1 MRKTIILI
9 LAFAL
14 MIFVHEGMH
23 ILVGLAISE
32 FDAFHI
38 LPYGFEVTVKTP
50 TELRSGIQWAYF
62 SGSANLATILMGY
75 LMLAAAVC
83 LGPIRQAGKNLFLAD
98 LVYWLALFGLIADP
112 LNLSIGPF
120 FYGGDVNGIAVGLEV
135 NRLAIQ
141 AVFLVVFLVNRELVA
156 QKLLPAY
163 GIQTS
168 HPLFKPWLKGRVS
181 PAV

>member
-1 MRKTIILI
+1 MKIISRHQTLFFFMLTIGIAWVIWIPAAIAKLNGSDSL
-9 LAFAL
+9 LAPSSLGSLARWTP
-14 MIFVHEGMH
+14 G
-23 ILVGLAISE
+23 LVAVFL
-32 FDAFHI
+32 
-38 LPYGFEVTVKTP
+38 T
-50 TELRSGIQWAYF
+50 
-62 SGSANLATILMGY
+62 ANLATILMGY